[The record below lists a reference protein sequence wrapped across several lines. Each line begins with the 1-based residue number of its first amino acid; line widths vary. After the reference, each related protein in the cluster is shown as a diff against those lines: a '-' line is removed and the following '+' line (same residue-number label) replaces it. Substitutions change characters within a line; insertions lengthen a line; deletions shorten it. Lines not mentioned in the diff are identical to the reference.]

1 MHAAG
6 FPFAVAHC
14 NFHLRPGDCD
24 RDEQFVRQLAQQYG
38 VPIHVAQFDTLD
50 YAQKMH
56 LCVED
61 AARRLRYAYFEE
73 VRVQQGYAAVLT
85 AHHRDDAAETFFI
98 NLLRGTGLSGLH
110 GILPVHDHVVRPMLP
125 FGREEIEAYANQ
137 NHLAHVEDVTN
148 ASLQYRRNQVRHQLL
163 PMLRQFQ
170 PSADHAIQQ
179 TIRHLQSVESLYD
192 ELLQPLRRQLV
203 KQQPDGTV
211 WVSLQIP
218 SQENQ
223 TQLLYE
229 LIRPYGFNYASAQD
243 ILSASQ
249 SGRHFYSSTHHA
261 LLDRQHLEIEPLDG
275 VDPIPIPQFRADE
288 TQDFDFHTLDWKA
301 LPANMALF
309 DADKVVRPL
318 ALRHWRKGD
327 RFQPLGMPR
336 GTQLLSDFFTDHK
349 YSLTSKQR
357 QLLLVDATDSILWIV
372 GRRTAHPFRV
382 TPATRRLLSVS
393 LEEEDCQICS

>member
-1 MHAAG
+1 
-6 FPFAVAHC
+6 
-14 NFHLRPGDCD
+14 
-24 RDEQFVRQLAQQYG
+24 
-38 VPIHVAQFDTLD
+38 
-50 YAQKMH
+50 
-56 LCVED
+56 
-61 AARRLRYAYFEE
+61 
-73 VRVQQGYAAVLT
+73 
-85 AHHRDDAAETFFI
+85 
-98 NLLRGTGLSGLH
+98 
-110 GILPVHDHVVRPMLP
+110 
-125 FGREEIEAYANQ
+125 
-137 NHLAHVEDVTN
+137 
-148 ASLQYRRNQVRHQLL
+148 
-163 PMLRQFQ
+163 MLRQFQ

-229 LIRPYGFNYASAQD
+229 LIRPYGFNYATAQD

-318 ALRHWRKGD
+318 ALRHWREGD

-393 LEEEDCQICS
+393 LEEEDCQIRS